1 MTASRFLI
9 AGSVAALLQ
18 IGVAVAQ
25 SPQPEQGG
33 QPTQPTHP
41 AMPQTPDQSPQ
52 QTPPPEQGGQ
62 PSQPTHPAVQGEEKG
77 TSFES
82 LDKDSDGRISKTEA
96 EANAKVSQQFAMY
109 DKNGNG
115 FIEKDEVTSANTAPP
130 ESPKQ

>member
-9 AGSVAALLQ
+9 AGSVAALLH

-41 AMPQTPDQSPQ
+41 AMPQDQNPSP
-52 QTPPPEQGGQ
+52 QTPPPEQSGQ
-62 PSQPTHPAVQGEEKG
+62 PSEPTHPATQGEKQG
-77 TSFES
+77 ATFES
-82 LDKDSDGRISKTEA
+82 LDTDSDGRISKTEA
-96 EANAKVSQQFAMY
+96 EADSKVSQQFAMY

-115 FIEKDEVTSANTAPP
+115 YIEKNEVTSPETSPP
-130 ESPKQ
+130 ATPKE

>member
-1 MTASRFLI
+1 MTASRLLI
-9 AGSVAALLQ
+9 AGSVAALLN

-41 AMPQTPDQSPQ
+41 AMPQPQDPSAQ

-62 PSQPTHPAVQGEEKG
+62 PTQPTHPATQGEKQG
-77 TSFES
+77 ASFES

-96 EANAKVSQQFAMY
+96 EADAKVSQQFAMY

-115 FIEKDEVTSANTAPP
+115 YIEKDEVNSSNNAPP
-130 ESPKQ
+130 ATPKE